1 MVVWYRD
8 GLQSRSG
15 PRGGAT
21 MTETE
26 DACRKR
32 ATAERQ
38 RETRPTAF
46 APPMTETE
54 TGCMHKEGHGRE
66 KERDQTNSFRSSDDR
81 DRGCMHKEGCG
92 RGREKERDQ
101 TNSFCSSDDRDRGCM
116 PRQRE
121 RERPDQPTAFAP
133 ISCLLS
139 RSEHI
144 ILHKKWLIRADN
156 EEFISH
162 LNFSSSPVVPT
173 ALFFCAINKNPFLL

>member
-1 MVVWYRD
+1 MQKEGRGREKERD
-8 GLQSRSG
+8 QTNSFRSSDD
-15 PRGGAT
+15 R
-21 MTETE
+21 
-26 DACRKR
+26 DRDR
-32 ATAERQ
+32 
-38 RETRPTAF
+38 
-46 APPMTETE
+46 
-54 TGCMHKEGHGRE
+54 GCMHKEGHGRE
-66 KERDQTNSFRSSDDR
+66 KERDQTNSFHSSDDR

-173 ALFFCAINKNPFLL
+173 ALFFCAINNNPYYDERGYIICNAIPPRRPLHHHMYHCP